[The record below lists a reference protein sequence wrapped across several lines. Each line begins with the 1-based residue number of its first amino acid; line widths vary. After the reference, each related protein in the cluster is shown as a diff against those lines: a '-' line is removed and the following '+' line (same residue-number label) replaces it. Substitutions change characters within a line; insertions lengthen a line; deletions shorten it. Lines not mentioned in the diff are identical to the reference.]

1 MCTNKPFDER
11 LLEVRILK
19 GMMAVVNKNYGLA
32 IVGFGGM
39 GNWHREFAETIE
51 GLTVVGINDI
61 KEERRQFAAE
71 NNIHVYD
78 SLEVLLQDQKVDIVV
93 VATPND
99 LHKEISIKALK
110 AGKHVVCEKPAMM
123 SSKELEEV
131 LAVQKET
138 EKLFVVH
145 QNRRWDEDFLTIKE
159 IYEQGLLGDTYM
171 IESRVH
177 GSRGI
182 PGDWRQEKEHG
193 GGMLLDWGVHIL
205 DQMLCMID
213 EKIKKVFCKFTYVT
227 NELVDDGFKI
237 MLTFESGKT
246 ALLEVGTS
254 NFINLPRWYVLGVN
268 GSAVIEDWS
277 LKGKIVRVKSWEDKD
292 AVPIRAASGLTK
304 TMAPRLSNTI
314 VEEELP
320 IQKSDLK
327 EYYRNVIEAIEG
339 KAEILVKNAEVLRV
353 MKLMEACF
361 ASAETQQ
368 VVDFE

>member
-1 MCTNKPFDER
+1 MVDN
-11 LLEVRILK
+11 
-19 GMMAVVNKNYGLA
+19 NYGLA
-32 IVGFGGM
+32 IVGLGGM
-39 GNWHREFAETIE
+39 GNWHREFIETIE

-61 KEERRQFAAE
+61 KEERRQFARD
-71 NNIHVYD
+71 NNVHVYGT
-78 SLEVLLQDQKVDIVV
+78 LEELLNDDRVDIVLV
-93 VATPND
+93 TTPND
-99 LHKEISIKALK
+99 VHKEISIKALR
-110 AGKHVVCEKPAMM
+110 AGKNVVCEKPAML

-131 LAVQKET
+131 MQVSKET
-138 EKLFVVH
+138 GKLFVVH

-159 IYEQGLLGDTYM
+159 IYNKNLLGDIYN

-205 DQMLCMID
+205 DQMLFMIH
-213 EKIKKVFCKFTYVT
+213 EKVKKVYCKFNHVT

-237 MLTFESGKT
+237 ILTFESGKT

-254 NFINLPRWYVLGVN
+254 NFINLPRWYVLGLN
-268 GSAVIEDWS
+268 GSAVINDWN
-277 LKGKIVRVKSWEDKD
+277 LDGKIVRVKNWEDKD

-304 TMAPRLSNTI
+304 TMAPRLDNTI
-314 VEEELP
+314 FEEELP
-320 IQKSDLK
+320 IQKSDLR
-327 EYYRNVIEAIEG
+327 EYYRNVMAVIEG
-339 KAEILVKNAEVLRV
+339 KAEVIVKNTEVLRV

-361 ASAETQQ
+361 MSDEKQT